1 MSKIK
6 EFIDNLEDLNI
17 PNDNVTNTIDVSY
30 VDWNGEDNWKSI
42 IKLLNTLDNGVYN
55 AKDTDDNLVIISKT
69 KNNIRRATWKGKV
82 ATIHDY
88 YYDEDGITV
97 SETFEYDN

>member
-1 MSKIK
+1 MSEIK
-6 EFIDNLEDLNI
+6 RFIDNLEDLNI
-17 PNDNVTNTIDVSY
+17 PNDNVTNTINVSY

-55 AKDTDDNLVIISKT
+55 ANDADGNLVIISKT

-82 ATIHDY
+82 ATIHD
-88 YYDEDGITV
+88 
-97 SETFEYDN
+97 N